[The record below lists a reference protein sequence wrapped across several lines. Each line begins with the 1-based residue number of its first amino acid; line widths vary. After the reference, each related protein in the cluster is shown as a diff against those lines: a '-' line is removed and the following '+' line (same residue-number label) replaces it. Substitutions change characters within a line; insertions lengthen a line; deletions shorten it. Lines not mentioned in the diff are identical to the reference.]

1 MPKRILGGEQ
11 MIGLNHFFIFPTLGG
26 LSEPYDLE
34 SAA

>member
-11 MIGLNHFFIFPTLGG
+11 MIGLNPLFTFPSLGG